1 MNFIVDQQL
10 SRLLA
15 RHLREAG
22 HDAWHVKEIGLLGAG
37 DTRIWLAAVE
47 RRAAIITCDADFQQP
62 RLTQLGRPQV
72 VWIRFGNTR
81 KGELIRRFDALWRS
95 TEAALLAGEPLIT
108 LD

>member
-15 RHLREAG
+15 RHLRNAG

-37 DTRIWLAAVE
+37 DTRIWLEAVE
-47 RRAAIITCDADFQQP
+47 RGAVIITCDADFAIP
-62 RLTQLGRPQV
+62 RLTRLERPQV
-72 VWIRFGNTR
+72 IWVRFGNLR
-81 KGELIRRFDALWRS
+81 KVELVRRFDALWP
-95 TEAALLAGEPLIT
+95 AIALRLTAGEPLIT